1 MPLATGQGQPWW
13 MDREQFIVALV
24 AAWGLVVTAL
34 LSRGRRL
41 MPLRQRICLTCGR
54 EARAC
59 RCR

>member
-1 MPLATGQGQPWW
+1 